1 MGEIFIWRT
10 DSNGW
15 YELLRRMKRDSP
27 QSMDPKLPVSSRD
40 TMGQLLGRSSVM
52 GGGTAVNRSMMGTV
66 SRSVNG
72 LKTASVASTGIA
84 SVVGERV
91 ALRGTT
97 GIDAIPYYSDLFIA
111 PSLPPTFFSFLLTII
126 HLPP

>member
-15 YELLRRMKRDSP
+15 YELLRRMKRDVP
-27 QSMDPKLPVSSRD
+27 LSMDSKPPVSSRD

-97 GIDAIPYYSDLFIA
+97 GIDAILYYSDLFIA
-111 PSLPPTFFSFLLTII
+111 PSLPPSLLPFLPFF
-126 HLPP
+126 LP